1 MVGRWIPAVSLDTF
15 CLVILIILAADI
27 KMKKQHRFPLPDQ
40 TLYFWMLITNMIML
54 LLDCG
59 AFLFDGQTFLGART
73 LNLAVT
79 TTFYALNP
87 LMSLLYLCY
96 CDVKLNVPKK
106 EIMRRLPWYCAPL
119 ALSIVLSGLSIRYP
133 LLFWIGEN
141 NFYSRGSLLWLS
153 FLLSYALLAI
163 AFVRVLI
170 TTKRAKDT
178 EICEAP
184 SMRKHITK
192 TLLLFSL
199 PPLLGGLI
207 QIWYNGITVIWI
219 VTVISLLIIFI
230 NIQNTQIAMDT
241 LTGLYNRRQADL
253 YLQRLTQ
260 STASAAR
267 IVLTMMD
274 IDNFKQINDRF
285 GHVSGDNAVRT
296 LAVILQSQCGKNDLA
311 CRFGGDEF
319 VVISTQA
326 KDIPAFIK
334 NINDALAEY
343 CTSKNTGYQLSI
355 SAGYANWANGYE
367 SVDAFIN
374 AADKMLYQQKAR
386 LKRRSADRQ

>member
-27 KMKKQHRFPLPDQ
+27 KKKKQHRFPLPDQ

-59 AFLFDGQTFLGART
+59 AFLFDGQTFPGART

-79 TTFYALNP
+79 TAFYALNP

-96 CDVKLNVPKK
+96 CDVKLNVSKK
-106 EIMRRLPWYCAPL
+106 KIMRRLPWYCAPL
-119 ALSIVLSGLSIRYP
+119 AFSIVLSGLSIRYP

-141 NFYSRGSLLWLS
+141 NFYSRGPLLWLS

-170 TTKRAKDT
+170 ITKKAKDT

-184 SMRKHITK
+184 AMRKHITK

-260 STASAAR
+260 STANAAR
-267 IVLTMMD
+267 IVLTIMD

-296 LAVILQSQCGKNDLA
+296 LAAILQSQCGNNDFA

-319 VVISTQA
+319 VVISTQE
-326 KDIPAFIK
+326 KNIPAFIK

-355 SAGYANWANGYE
+355 SAGYANWADGYE